1 MFEPIESKR
10 RNRFQGNFEDSENW
24 EEWDLWLDRKE
35 LFLSWIHVVEI
46 QKSCQFSALKVR
58 G

>member
-24 EEWDLWLDRKE
+24 EEWDLWLDRK

>member
-24 EEWDLWLDRKE
+24 EEWDLWLDRNC
-35 LFLSWIHVVEI
+35 FSVEFT
-46 QKSCQFSALKVR
+46 S
-58 G
+58 